1 VSAADP
7 EAQRIAD
14 RVAALPPLREGIAA
28 AGLSARKGLGQNFL
42 FDLNL
47 TAKIARAAA
56 PIDKGTVIEV
66 GPGPGGL
73 TRALLSE
80 GATRVVAIEKDPRCI
95 EALAPLVE
103 AAAGRLIVVQA
114 DALAVDEAA
123 LGPAPRRIV
132 ANLPYNVATPLLIG
146 WLKRAELFE
155 RLVLMF
161 QKEVAERIVA
171 RPGEDAYG
179 RLGVLTGWRAQAH
192 IAFTLPPRAFTP
204 PPKVDSAVVDIAPRV
219 PAPEDCRIED
229 LEAVTAAAFG
239 QRRKMLRRSLKTL
252 TPAAETLIDAAG
264 LDPTARAETLRVA
277 DFTALARGWRRL
289 RERVDE

>member
-1 VSAADP
+1 M
-7 EAQRIAD
+7 
-14 RVAALPPLREGIAA
+14 AALPPLREVIAGS
-28 AGLSARKGLGQNFL
+28 GLSARKGLGQNFL

-47 TAKIARAAA
+47 TGKIARTAA
-56 PIDKGTVIEV
+56 PLDRGTVIEV

-80 GATRVVAIEKDPRCI
+80 GATRVVAIEKDARCI

-103 AAAGRLIVVQA
+103 AADGRLVLLQA
-114 DALAVDEAA
+114 DALTVDVEA
-123 LGPAPRRIV
+123 LGPPPRRIV

-171 RPGEDAYG
+171 RPGDDAYG
-179 RLGVLTGWRAQAH
+179 RLGVLTGWRAHAH
-192 IAFTLPPRAFTP
+192 IAFSLPPRAFTP
-204 PPKVDSAVVDIAPRV
+204 PPKVESAVVDIEPRV
-219 PAPEDCRIED
+219 PPPEDCRLAD

-252 TPAAETLIDAAG
+252 TPAAETLIAETG
-264 LDPTARAETLRVA
+264 LDPTARAETLTVA
-277 DFTALARGWRRL
+277 DFAALARGWRRL
-289 RERVDE
+289 SESGDA

>member
-1 VSAADP
+1 MSDDGA
-7 EAQRIAD
+7 ETRRIAE
-14 RVAALPPLREGIAA
+14 RVAALPPLRQVIAE

-47 TAKIARAAA
+47 TGKIARTAA
-56 PIDKGTVIEV
+56 PLDQGTVIEV

-80 GATRVVAIEKDPRCI
+80 GAARVVAIEKDARCI
-95 EALAPLVE
+95 EALQPLVE
-103 AAAGRLIVVQA
+103 AAEGRLELIQA
-114 DALAVDEAA
+114 DALTVDAAA

-146 WLKRAELFE
+146 WLKRAEQFE

-171 RPGEDAYG
+171 KPGADAFG
-179 RLGVLTGWRAQAH
+179 RLGVLTGWRAHAS

-204 PPKVDSAVVDIAPRV
+204 PPKVESAVVEIAPKL
-219 PAPEDCRIED
+219 PPPEDCRLED

-252 TPAAETLIDAAG
+252 TPAAEELLAEAG
-264 LDPTARAETLRVA
+264 IDPTVRAETLSIDA
-277 DFTALARGWRRL
+277 FAALARGWRAL
-289 RERVDE
+289 RERADG